1 MKMQPL
7 YSQSSRKN
15 DPIQRHI
22 PISLLLGSAPP
33 PPGVSRASVH
43 PRESLS
49 LYKQAALSFLL
60 LYLFKRMIDTT

>member
-1 MKMQPL
+1 MQPL

-33 PPGVSRASVH
+33 PGVSRAFVH